1 MLASMRMTIVADSI
15 VDENRIASFGA
26 VLNLDDMEVS
36 LTNRYIDKEACKTHR
51 DLVRKDQAAFEDMVY
66 DLQDRMKK

>member
-1 MLASMRMTIVADSI
+1 MTIVADSI

-26 VLNLDDMEVS
+26 VLNLDDMEAS

-51 DLVRKDQAAFEDMVY
+51 DLVRKDQAVFEDMVY

>member
-36 LTNRYIDKEACKTHR
+36 LTNRYIDKEACKTYR

>member
-1 MLASMRMTIVADSI
+1 MLASMRMTIVADSV

>member
-15 VDENRIASFGA
+15 VDENRLASFGA
-26 VLNLDDMEVS
+26 VLNLDDMELS

>member
-66 DLQDRMKK
+66 DLQDRMKE

>member
-66 DLQDRMKK
+66 GLQDRMKK